1 MNQKFDLQDFLP
13 FRLNRLASEMSAG
26 LSSVYRDRFGIEIA
40 EWRVVATLAHEGE
53 TTAQAIVASTRTH
66 KSTISRAVTKLI
78 GMGWVERSMSSQ
90 DGREKTLKLTSLGS
104 QRVGEILPLVKTYE
118 REVLNALG
126 ADSEGCLKTIGLLE
140 KIVLK

>member
-1 MNQKFDLQDFLP
+1 MKQQFDLQNFLP

-26 LSSVYRDRFGIEIA
+26 LSGVYRERFSIEIA

-78 GMGWVERSMSSQ
+78 GMGWVERNASPQ
-90 DGREKTLKLTSLGS
+90 DGREKSLKLTSLGDKKLK
-104 QRVGEILPLVKTYE
+104 EILPLVKAYE
-118 REVLNALG
+118 REVLKALG
-126 ADSEGCLKTIGLLE
+126 ADGDDCLKTVRLLE
-140 KIVLK
+140 KILIN

>member
-1 MNQKFDLQDFLP
+1 MTQNFDLQNFLP
-13 FRLNRLASEMSAG
+13 FRLNRLASEMSDG
-26 LSSVYRDRFGIEIA
+26 LSSVYRDKFGIEIA
-40 EWRVVATLAHEGE
+40 EWRVVATLAYEGD

-78 GMGWVERSMSSQ
+78 GMGWVERSASSK

-104 QRVGEILPLVKTYE
+104 KQVAEILPLVKAYE
-118 REVLNALG
+118 RDVLKALG
-126 ADSEGCLKTIGLLE
+126 ADEDDCLKTIRLLE